1 VIDRPYRDGLPSK
14 NANPAL
20 RTGLLSQRP
29 SGTIP
34 SSRAG
39 SYDLY
44 RDLLCRRASKA
55 AGPLSFKLAW
65 PEQVLFRSRR
75 MEATIERLGE
85 GQFLSPLRHGHFDK
99 FKSDDQRVLLDDTI
113 RGTPHAAS
121 GSEAPRSFELAG
133 PREKLFFD
141 PPKTTAAIVTCGG
154 LCPGLNDITRGIV
167 MELYTR
173 YGVTRIYGIRYGYEG
188 LVPRYGH
195 VPLTLKPESVSTI
208 HTFGGTILGSSRGP
222 QNIGE
227 MIDHLE
233 ELGVDILFLIGG
245 EGTLRGGEEMT
256 AEIRRRNLKKSV
268 IGIPKTI
275 DNDIMYIDKSFGFE
289 TAFAEAV
296 KAVSSAH
303 VEALGAVNGVGLVKL
318 MGRESGFIA
327 CYAALAGQ
335 HVNFCLIPEV
345 RFALEGERG
354 FLEILRHRIARRKH
368 AVIVVA
374 EGAGQDLLKA
384 SAERT
389 DASGNRRLGDIGLVL
404 KDRINEFFTARR
416 MEINLK
422 YIDPSYLIRSV
433 PASAQDNV
441 YCTRLAQAA
450 AHAGMTGRTNMLV
463 GRWHGSFV
471 HIPFGAITKGRRKVD
486 IDGDLWLSVLEATGQ
501 PARMF

>member
-1 VIDRPYRDGLPSK
+1 M
-14 NANPAL
+14 
-20 RTGLLSQRP
+20 
-29 SGTIP
+29 
-34 SSRAG
+34 
-39 SYDLY
+39 
-44 RDLLCRRASKA
+44 
-55 AGPLSFKLAW
+55 
-65 PEQVLFRSRR
+65 E
-75 MEATIERLGE
+75 EATIERLGE
-85 GQFLSPLRHGHFDK
+85 AEFLSPLRHGHFDK
-99 FKSDDQRVLLDDTI
+99 FRSEDKRVLLDDTI
-113 RGTPHAAS
+113 TGAQPIPLDPRVQ
-121 GSEAPRSFELAG
+121 RSFELAG

-167 MELYTR
+167 MELYSR
-173 YGVTRIYGIRYGYEG
+173 YGATRIHGIRYGYEG

-195 VPLTLKPESVSTI
+195 VPLTLRPESVSTI

-222 QNIGE
+222 QNVGE
-227 MIDHLE
+227 MVDHLE
-233 ELGVDILFLIGG
+233 ELDVDILFLIGG
-245 EGTLRGGEEMT
+245 EGTLRGGEAMS

-327 CYAALAGQ
+327 CFASLAGQ
-335 HVNFCLIPEV
+335 HANFCLIPEV
-345 RFALEGERG
+345 KFTLEGPRG
-354 FLEILRHRIARRKH
+354 LLEMLRHRIARRKH

-374 EGAGQDLLKA
+374 EGAGQHLVQKSTA
-384 SAERT
+384 RP
-389 DASGNRRLGDIGLVL
+389 DASGNHRPGDIGLFL
-404 KDRINEFFTARR
+404 KEKINEFFTERR

-433 PASAQDNV
+433 PASPQDNV

-450 AHAGMTGRTNMLV
+450 VHAGMSGRTNMLV

-471 HIPFGAITKGRRKVD
+471 HIPFGAVTKSRRKVD
-486 IDGDLWLSVLEATGQ
+486 INGDLWLSVLEATGQ
-501 PARMF
+501 PAWMC